1 MVSAELLAQSIAA
14 STDPVARP
22 SGVAIHMSV
31 SRKFPAKRACVQK
44 RASGNAGLVPS
55 GFGGNSEI
63 KRSFARQA
71 QLFRLQAQL
80 FRLRDGLQKVAAS
93 CPAENSAHKNRSPLL
108 RPCLFR
114 IHGCLEWP
122 GMQNASK
129 TYSIS
134 FLLVK
139 ALEREFHTKL
149 R

>member
-1 MVSAELLAQSIAA
+1 MVSAELLAQSIPA

-22 SGVAIHMSV
+22 SGVAIHILLNALV
-31 SRKFPAKRACVQK
+31 SRNGLL
-44 RASGNAGLVPS
+44 GNAGLVPS
-55 GFGGNSEI
+55 GFGGNPEI